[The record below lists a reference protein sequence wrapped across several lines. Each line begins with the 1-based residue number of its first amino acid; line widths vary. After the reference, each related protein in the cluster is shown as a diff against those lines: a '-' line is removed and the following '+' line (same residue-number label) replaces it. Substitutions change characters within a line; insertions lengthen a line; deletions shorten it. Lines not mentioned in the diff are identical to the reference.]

1 MFQIR
6 PDGRDS
12 LLDVGCGTGD
22 ITADYILPVLPK
34 QFSRLVGGDIS
45 ESMLSVARKTV
56 TNSKVSFEILDIERP
71 IDNHIFSTPFDH
83 ITSFFCLH
91 FVKDQRQGFL
101 NIYNLMKTGGDCLL
115 AYVFSHPVYT
125 VLNQLSK
132 YPRWDPYLKDIDS
145 WIPPFQFSNDPI
157 APLERIMNDIG
168 FSECN
173 VHVRDVSGSYDG
185 IDSLKGECVVSHYK
199 SGY

>member
-1 MFQIR
+1 MFNGELYRNINKVQRLVSKQIINDFSHMFQIR

-83 ITSFFCLH
+83 IRRFFVC
-91 FVKDQRQGFL
+91 
-101 NIYNLMKTGGDCLL
+101 I
-115 AYVFSHPVYT
+115 S
-125 VLNQLSK
+125 
-132 YPRWDPYLKDIDS
+132 
-145 WIPPFQFSNDPI
+145 
-157 APLERIMNDIG
+157 
-168 FSECN
+168 
-173 VHVRDVSGSYDG
+173 
-185 IDSLKGECVVSHYK
+185 
-199 SGY
+199 